1 MSTLRNPAPYTSFP
15 TAQCTHRLI
24 SMMSMAPLPS
34 TSYILKAHLSFS
46 CGEPCEVTNQS
57 ERLGHVTTCPPI
69 TAHLRGDV
77 QRQQELR
84 EVDGAAVVGVE
95 GAEGVSTAAR
105 VNEN

>member
-1 MSTLRNPAPYTSFP
+1 
-15 TAQCTHRLI
+15 
-24 SMMSMAPLPS
+24 MMSMAPLPS

-57 ERLGHVTTCPPI
+57 ERRGHVTSCPPI

-84 EVDGAAVVGVE
+84 EVDGAAAVGVE
-95 GAEGVSTAAR
+95 GAEGVGTAAR
-105 VNEN
+105 VNKNRILPLIFVNIQLVQ

>member
-1 MSTLRNPAPYTSFP
+1 M
-15 TAQCTHRLI
+15 
-24 SMMSMAPLPS
+24 
-34 TSYILKAHLSFS
+34 
-46 CGEPCEVTNQS
+46 TNQS

-84 EVDGAAVVGVE
+84 EVDGAAVVGVK